1 MYKNYVLIREII
13 KFFSL
18 NLKEK
23 MRKKGG
29 RLSVIANLV
38 WCGGGNGKVNGA
50 ETFYSCT
57 DVVSKYLSLIKYHH
71 ENSQSSLPV
80 INYASF

>member
-1 MYKNYVLIREII
+1 MYKNDVLIREII

-38 WCGGGNGKVNGA
+38 WCGGGGMEVMGKSMELKHFTLVLTSCPNISVLLNITARIVN
-50 ETFYSCT
+50 
-57 DVVSKYLSLIKYHH
+57 
-71 ENSQSSLPV
+71 LP
-80 INYASF
+80 Y